1 MMTIFMTKMS
11 TMKLSLFHVIL
22 FNFAAIIPYPSAWF
36 PLNDT
41 HKTEEIKKRTA
52 SGNKWGEVYLSLGP
66 DGTQDGSYFFRGPHA
81 NFINF
86 SDSKLDI
93 RFPITIVCWLY
104 TYDNNTKTEGFL
116 QYKGIHLSANH
127 KQLKLSSSS
136 IDQLLTATLAEKG
149 WTFVGVSYNKR
160 TTEVKLWIDGN
171 IVNSTTLV
179 ADFDS
184 NDPQLLKLGGNNF
197 KGKITQLM
205 LFNLTL
211 TQEQMQGT
219 KGGMKL
225 PGETTGYFY
234 KIKTIIFRYFESYL
248 ILN

>member
-1 MMTIFMTKMS
+1 MITIFMTKMS
-11 TMKLSLFHVIL
+11 TRKLSPFYVIL
-22 FNFAAIIPYPSAWF
+22 FNFAAIIPHPSAWF

-41 HKTEEIKKRTA
+41 HKTGEITKRTT

-81 NFINF
+81 NSINF

-93 RFPITIVCWLY
+93 GFPITIVCWLY
-104 TYDNNTKTEGFL
+104 TYDNNAKTEGFL

-127 KQLKLSSSS
+127 KELKLSSSS
-136 IDQLLTATLAEKG
+136 KDQLLTGTLVEKG
-149 WTFVGVSYNKR
+149 WTFVGVSYNE
-160 TTEVKLWIDGN
+160 TTPEVKLWIDGN
-171 IVNSTTLV
+171 VVSSTTLP
-179 ADFDS
+179 ANFDS

-211 TQEQMQGT
+211 TQEQMQGI
-219 KGGMKL
+219 KGRMKL
-225 PGETTGYFY
+225 PGETESYIY
-234 KIKTIIFRYFESYL
+234 KIL
-248 ILN
+248 